1 MSQRLLFHLRQEII
15 ENADFGA
22 VMASDAVIRLLRLER
37 SFDRH
42 THKRLIGHPLGRLL
56 RLHLNN
62 YCAERTSKNGLRAWY
77 AAQPALQE
85 DLDLPA
91 ATLTH
96 QDAYRPLDYLPAPAQ
111 AAILND
117 AVAVLVTEFGLDLR
131 VLYEDTSSSYFEG
144 EQCPLGAHGY
154 SRDHRP
160 DRPQVNYDVGV
171 LPGGFP
177 GRAGVYA
184 GRVPDNRVIDQV
196 SDEWMAQHPDLR
208 TVLVLDRGMTLLRN
222 RQRVIGNGQ
231 GYVAGLKIDGA
242 TRTLVL
248 AIPGTEFTEAV
259 PLPETKE
266 PLQVVR
272 RAGTIRVRGQKVS
285 VMDHIFYNPAQAARD
300 RAERARRI
308 VAARQAVAAVQA
320 QVDAGQ
326 LQQPGVIRQRV
337 KQQLKQ
343 HQVHVFFRVQ
353 FDTQQR
359 RIRLER
365 RKDKLAERAV
375 LDGKFVL
382 QTTEVAW
389 PSAQVL
395 TTYRHHDEAEKVIQ
409 CLKQVVPV
417 RPIRHWND
425 QRVAA
430 HIFLSILACL
440 VLAVLRHLARQVGW
454 TAGIGTVR
462 AGLRQV
468 RRVVSRV
475 ALGSL
480 ILSQVTLTGLTAE
493 TQRLLTRLGV
503 PLPASLAAGG
513 VPVCLEVGTD
523 GTVAL
528 VPV

>member
-1 MSQRLLFHLRQEII
+1 MSPQLLVHLRQEIV

-22 VMASDAVIRLLRLER
+22 VMANDAVIRLLRLEQ
-37 SFDRH
+37 SFARH
-42 THKRLIGHPLGRLL
+42 THKRPVGHPLGRLL

-62 YCAERTSKNGLRAWY
+62 YCAERTSKNRLGAWY
-77 AAQPALQE
+77 ADQPALQE
-85 DLDLPA
+85 ALNVPA
-91 ATLTH
+91 AALTH
-96 QDAYRPLDYLPAPAQ
+96 QDAYRPLDYLPAAAQ
-111 AAILND
+111 AAIFND
-117 AVAVLVTEFGLDLR
+117 CLVVLALEFGLDLA

-177 GRAGVYA
+177 ARLGVYA
-184 GRVPDNRVIDQV
+184 GQVPDNRVIDQV
-196 SDEWMAQHPDLR
+196 SDEWAAQHPGRR

-231 GYVAGLKIDGA
+231 GFVAGLKIADA
-242 TRTLVL
+242 TRQLVV
-248 AIPGTEFTEAV
+248 AIPNSEFTETV
-259 PLPETKE
+259 PLPADKE
-266 PLQVVR
+266 PLRVVR
-272 RAGTIRVRGQKVS
+272 RAATLSVRGEKVP
-285 VMDHIFYNPAQAARD
+285 VMNHIFYNPAQAARD
-300 RAERARRI
+300 RAMRARCI

-343 HQVHVFFRVQ
+343 HQVHVFFRVK
-353 FDTQQR
+353 FDPQQQ
-359 RIRLER
+359 RIRLQR
-365 RKDKLAERAV
+365 RKDKLAERAL

-389 PSAQVL
+389 TSAQVL
-395 TTYRHHDEAEKVIQ
+395 TAYRHHDEAEKVIQ
-409 CLKQVVPV
+409 CLKQVIPV

-440 VLAVLRHLARQVGW
+440 VLAVLRHLARQ
-454 TAGIGTVR
+454 IGLTSGVATIR
-462 AGLRQV
+462 AALQRV
-468 RRVVSRV
+468 KRVVSQV
-475 ALGSL
+475 HLDTVV
-480 ILSQVTLTGLTAE
+480 IPQVTLTGLTPE
-493 TQRLLTRLGV
+493 VQRLLEHLGV
-503 PLPASLAAGG
+503 PLPGPAAEVRVVVRLAAEEGG
-513 VPVCLEVGTD
+513 EMT
-523 GTVAL
+523 L
-528 VPV
+528 VQA